1 MKIEKKK
8 LSIIVL
14 LAFGIVGSYGFPYMK
29 GTFYNIMKEALN
41 LTDRQL
47 GNVWSVFGIIGMIS
61 YILGGYVA
69 DRFSLK
75 KIIIIAL
82 ISSAM
87 LHIWMSFVPTYPV
100 VLGIS
105 ALMGISAIFAFFPS
119 SSKIL
124 SCLGDANSSG
134 SIFGIYYALEGLG
147 GMIVNFIGSRFYV
160 ITDNEIQT
168 FVVIVRLYAFLNV
181 VAAYGIYKK
190 FSDEVVLGE
199 EQTSISLKVLGE
211 VLRKKQVWRIAL
223 LILSNFVLYCSLTYI
238 TPYLTEVYDMPQNQ
252 VIFWGIIRVNIL
264 ALLAGIIFGKI
275 VDYEQVAMKVIKKV
289 MPVQSICLGMLIF
302 NHVYLKNIIIA
313 LILLMAFAFLATGV
327 KVISLVLVSEA
338 EFSVTIIG
346 TVIGVVSFVGFSP
359 DAFLYPLAGWLQERY
374 MSQSYI
380 YLFLL
385 CFIMTVVAE
394 ICCKKLNSDES
405 IKVL

>member
-14 LAFGIVGSYGFPYMK
+14 LAFGIIGSYGFPYMK

-61 YILGGYVA
+61 YILGGYVT
-69 DRFSLK
+69 DRFSPK

-82 ISSAM
+82 ISSAT
-87 LHIWMSFVPTYPV
+87 LHVWMSFVPTYPV

-147 GMIVNFIGSRFYV
+147 GMIINFIGSRFYV

-275 VDYEQVAMKVIKKV
+275 VDYEQSAMKVIKKV
-289 MPVQSICLGMLIF
+289 MPVQSICLCVLIF

-313 LILLMAFAFLATGV
+313 LILLMTFAFLATGV

-359 DAFLYPLAGWLQERY
+359 DAFLYPLAGWLQEKY
-374 MSQSYI
+374 MNQSYI

-394 ICCKKLNSDES
+394 ICCKKINSDKS
-405 IKVL
+405 IKV